1 MIKFTAMK
9 KNRIQSSLFLFFAS
23 VCIVLLTGCIDSITC
38 EKGNGTIIKQDRK
51 ITSFNKLE
59 VSGAYTIVLKQDSV
73 ASVYVEADENLQT
86 FITTKVEKNKLVIEN
101 KKSVCGSK
109 DLIVYI
115 TTPELKSID
124 ISGAV
129 ELNTTNNF
137 KADDLGLYLSG
148 AAEMQ
153 MNVSLNKLK
162 LVCSGSGKLSLK
174 GKSDEVDALLSG
186 ASDISAYDLLTKR
199 FNLSSSGAGK
209 ASINV
214 SEKLD
219 VEISGAA
226 TVYYKGN
233 PEVTTDIS
241 GVGVVN
247 KVK

>member
-1 MIKFTAMK
+1 MK
-9 KNRIQSSLFLFFAS
+9 KIATLTSLIFLFAS
-23 VCIVLLTGCIDSITC
+23 TCILFTGCIDGLTC

-51 ITSFNKLE
+51 IKAFNQLE

-73 ASVYVEADENLQT
+73 TKVSVEADENLQSL
-86 FITTKVEKNKLVIEN
+86 ITTKNEGTKLIIEN
-101 KKSVCGSK
+101 KKSICGSK

-115 TTPELKSID
+115 TTPDIKSID
-124 ISGAV
+124 LSGAV
-129 ELNTTNNF
+129 EFNSINNIMS
-137 KADDLGLYLSG
+137 DELGLYISG
-148 AAEMQ
+148 AAEMDI
-153 MNVSLNKLK
+153 NISLNKLK
-162 LVCSGSGKLSLK
+162 IVCSGSGKLSLK
-174 GKSDEVDALLSG
+174 GKADEVNALLSG
-186 ASDISAYDLLTKR
+186 ASDINAYELATKN

-241 GVGVVN
+241 GVGIVN